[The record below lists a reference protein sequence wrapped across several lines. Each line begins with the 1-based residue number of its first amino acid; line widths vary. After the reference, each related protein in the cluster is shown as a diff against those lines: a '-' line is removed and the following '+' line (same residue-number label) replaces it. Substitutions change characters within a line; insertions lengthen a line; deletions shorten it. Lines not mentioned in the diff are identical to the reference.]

1 MAKKKNKHSPAYLHL
16 QRHFRSYK
24 KSVITLSQNS
34 SFSRPVEMRL
44 SNQLGAIECLY
55 WQALGNG
62 EQLLA
67 QGIRRFIEKAKAH
80 FNIAGL

>member
-1 MAKKKNKHSPAYLHL
+1 MAKEKKRSPAYLHL

-24 KSVITLSQNS
+24 TTLIKHSQSS

-44 SNQLGAIECLY
+44 SNQIGALECLY

-62 EQLLA
+62 ERLLA

-80 FNIAGL
+80 FNIVGL